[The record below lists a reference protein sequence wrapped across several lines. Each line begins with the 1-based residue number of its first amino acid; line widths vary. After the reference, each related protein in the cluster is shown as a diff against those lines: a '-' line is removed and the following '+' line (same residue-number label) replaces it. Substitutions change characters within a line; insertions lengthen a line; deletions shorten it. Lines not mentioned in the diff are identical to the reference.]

1 MATSAVVTAK
11 RILVRGGGGGAVDAA
26 VVLAPGGGGDGAW
39 GGESDRSGENSL
51 ENFSGG
57 GGGRRW
63 CMTRN
68 STKELLLPLENP
80 ERVLRS
86 RRKLFDNP
94 SLVELN
100 PPEDNQ
106 LFEIEDHIEEEV
118 TE

>member
-1 MATSAVVTAK
+1 MKIRRISASSAQETRNDQFPIWRIHYNQYAVCTVVH
-11 RILVRGGGGGAVDAA
+11 
-26 VVLAPGGGGDGAW
+26 
-39 GGESDRSGENSL
+39 
-51 ENFSGG
+51 
-57 GGGRRW
+57 W